1 MMLDVEHGIYDFEY
15 KTADPREDALT
26 RHMHNGYELLY
37 LLRGDAEYVVEGSVY
52 RLTPRTLLLVR
63 PRRYHYLRALVGKTF
78 ERFVIHFPE
87 ERVPSALR
95 SYLDEAPEIVR
106 VREAS
111 APAAFF
117 ADFMAAERTHSEAE
131 LRALADTALARVL
144 LGLKYGTE
152 EPVVPKLANPT
163 LDAILR
169 YIDEHPDE
177 PITAADLSQRF
188 FVSTSWIVHGFR
200 EHLGISLAQYVNR
213 KRILYAE
220 AQIRAGAA
228 PTAVAKACHYDSYV
242 TFYRQFK
249 KYLGYAP
256 SAK

>member
-1 MMLDVEHGIYDFEY
+1 MIDVEHGIYDFAY
-15 KTADPREDALT
+15 KTADPREDALL

-37 LLRGDAEYVVEGSVY
+37 LVRGDAEYVVEGAVY
-52 RLTPRTLLLVR
+52 RLVPRTLLFVR

-87 ERVPSALR
+87 ERVPDALR
-95 SYLDEAPEIVR
+95 AYLESAPEIVQL
-106 VREAS
+106 REGDGIT
-111 APAAFF
+111 AFF
-117 ADFMAAERTHSEAE
+117 TEWAAAERNHTTKD
-131 LRALADTALARVL
+131 LRVLMDTALPRIL
-144 LGLKYGTE
+144 LGLKYGAKE
-152 EPVVPKLANPT
+152 QVIPYQANPT

-169 YIDEHPDE
+169 YIDEHPGE
-177 PITAADLSQRF
+177 PITAADLSARF

-220 AQIRAGAA
+220 AQIRAGAT

-256 SAK
+256 SEK